1 MNIDE
6 TLPEEPALSDARKAR
21 RRFLQA
27 AAATGVAAAVWA
39 DPVVRSS
46 PAYAQTGSI
55 NGSCSTATVNW
66 VSGGTFNPTMYS
78 FMCGDLTNFVDITGA
93 KGSGNS
99 GSTLTITNSMDCV
112 ISNVTLP
119 AHLSVT
125 SGLTTMSVTIKLNK
139 NATDA
144 DATITLNI
152 VC

>member
-1 MNIDE
+1 MTIDE

-55 NGSCSTATVNW
+55 NGSCGTAEVNW
-66 VSGGTFNPTMYS
+66 VSGGGFSPTSYS
-78 FMCGDLTNFVDITGA
+78 FMCGTLTNTVNITGA
-93 KGSGNS
+93 ASGNKS
-99 GSTLTITNSMDCV
+99 GTLTITNSMDCV
-112 ISNVTLP
+112 ISSVVLP
-119 AHLSVT
+119 SYLMATNL
-125 SGLTTMSVTIKLNK
+125 GTMVVTIMSSSTDA
-139 NATDA
+139 NATL
-144 DATITLNI
+144 ILNI